1 MKITRENLASEYE
14 NYKNLLKDNEMRSKV
29 RETIDDLL
37 EFYGEDDEITKA
49 VDAIVKM
56 VNLYVAKNGKVETGE
71 NAETQNVDDKK

>member
-37 EFYGEDDEITKA
+37 DFYGEDDEITKA

>member
-14 NYKNLLKDNEMRSKV
+14 NYKDLLKDNEMRSKV

-71 NAETQNVDDKK
+71 NTDTQNVDDKK

>member
-56 VNLYVAKNGKVETGE
+56 VNLYVAKNGKVETDE
-71 NAETQNVDDKK
+71 NTDTQNVDDKK